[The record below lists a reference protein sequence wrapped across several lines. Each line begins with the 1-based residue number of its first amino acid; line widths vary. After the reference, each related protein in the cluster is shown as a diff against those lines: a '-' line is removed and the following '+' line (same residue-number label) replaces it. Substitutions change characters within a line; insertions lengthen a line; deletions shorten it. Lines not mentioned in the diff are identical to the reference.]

1 MIRRDFNLG
10 GYRYAT
16 RVLKYRSNQSQSNV
30 CAPLTNVTFFHPL
43 SFRILATFDLSP
55 GLRFREVVARGIEVD
70 SRRNVTLAAN
80 MVEKC
85 NFLSQLRIFTLWL
98 LLVDYSGGFSAT
110 VFVSTTHYAD
120 TLAKKHFLHSSE
132 TPMKGLLLLPFPLW
146 YTMSHCGTFSF

>member
-1 MIRRDFNLG
+1 MG

-80 MVEKC
+80 MVENC
-85 NFLSQLRIFTLWL
+85 IFLNHSF
-98 LLVDYSGGFSAT
+98 GFSHSDFFA
-110 VFVSTTHYAD
+110 STTAAD
-120 TLAKKHFLHSSE
+120 FLQRFFIDHTTVCRKKPFLHSSE
-132 TPMKGLLLLPFPLW
+132 TPMKGLLLLSPLW